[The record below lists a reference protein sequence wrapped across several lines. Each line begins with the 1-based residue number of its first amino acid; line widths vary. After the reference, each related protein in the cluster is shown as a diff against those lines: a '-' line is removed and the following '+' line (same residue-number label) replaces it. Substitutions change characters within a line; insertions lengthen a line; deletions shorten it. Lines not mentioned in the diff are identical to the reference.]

1 MILADKSKLMYFL
14 IFGVLFTIAI
24 GCETEAVQTLP
35 QRDWELVWS
44 DDFSGAA
51 GTAPDA
57 SKWVFDIGTGGNGWG
72 NQELQYYTNRPSNIG
87 LDGQGNLVLTARQE
101 SYKGASFTSARIK
114 TQGKFQQAYGR
125 FEARMK
131 TPYGPGLWPAFWLLG
146 ANIETATWPQCG
158 EIDIMEQRGQE
169 PYINHGTIHGPG
181 YSGGNA
187 ITKSFANTNGRFD
200 TEFHVYAV
208 EWGTDYIDFFVDN
221 FLYQR
226 ITPQNTPGQWV
237 YNQPFFILLNLA
249 VGGSYVGFPTSDTPF
264 PQNLTVDYVKVYKQ
278 K

>member
-101 SYKGASFTSARIK
+101 SYKGSSFTSARIK